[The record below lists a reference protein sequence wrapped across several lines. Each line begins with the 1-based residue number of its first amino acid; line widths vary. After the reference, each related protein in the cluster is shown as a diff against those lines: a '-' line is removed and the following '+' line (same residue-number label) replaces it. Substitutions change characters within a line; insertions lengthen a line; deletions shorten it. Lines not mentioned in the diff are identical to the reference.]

1 MRYRTESG
9 AQVPRDAFRNAGGGA
24 DSEPADGIAD
34 AAEGSVGNGATGRV
48 LAAADSRA
56 GNLAAADSDGAS
68 IGSGDFHRGI
78 WRRHWRAL
86 QLLMWRTWRGDGLA
100 RIGQRQYF
108 ACSTAGVVCDYWHS
122 VANAGAWIESGEH
135 QVRHGFEPGSAR
147 LAERPAHPA
156 IAVVC
161 GAQQLQLGSADG
173 LGGHAEAGAR
183 RFARA
188 GSADVCVAER

>member
-34 AAEGSVGNGATGRV
+34 AAAGSVGNGATGRV

-78 WRRHWRAL
+78 WGGIWAAY
-86 QLLMWRTWRGDGLA
+86 QLFSWGGRGG
-100 RIGQRQYF
+100 
-108 ACSTAGVVCDYWHS
+108 
-122 VANAGAWIESGEH
+122 
-135 QVRHGFEPGSAR
+135 
-147 LAERPAHPA
+147 
-156 IAVVC
+156 
-161 GAQQLQLGSADG
+161 
-173 LGGHAEAGAR
+173 
-183 RFARA
+183 A
-188 GSADVCVAER
+188 GSLRCG